1 MKKFNDE
8 DSLNTSKN
16 DILNNYKEQDLVE
29 FYELL
34 CSLKMTK

>member
-8 DSLNTSKN
+8 DSHYTSKN
-16 DILNNYKEQDLVE
+16 DILNDSEEEQDLVE

-34 CSLKMTK
+34 CSL

>member
-8 DSLNTSKN
+8 DSHNSSKN
-16 DILNNYKEQDLVE
+16 DILNDYEEQDLVE

-34 CSLKMTK
+34 CSL

>member
-8 DSLNTSKN
+8 DSNYTSKN
-16 DILNNYKEQDLVE
+16 DILNDSEEEQDLVE

-34 CSLKMTK
+34 YTL